1 MYTNNVYTSN
11 IVVIMAGEKYQ
22 FIVLIDRHTM
32 NEVVIRC
39 FLLGLKSVLKM
50 FVGIGLTTGPALGIL
65 LYQVSSAELLIT
77 VWTH

>member
-1 MYTNNVYTSN
+1 
-11 IVVIMAGEKYQ
+11 
-22 FIVLIDRHTM
+22 M

-65 LYQVSSAELLIT
+65 LYQVSSAELCNNSLDT
-77 VWTH
+77 LSVRLRLLAMYDSSCRS